1 MAASKPMPKQAHK
14 SLSVE
19 EKILDQM
26 GEKSYKVLS
35 MEYRHTISD
44 IKKRGPEL
52 RAYKRKMADKG
63 QHSCYH
69 NGFSGSN

>member
-35 MEYRHTISD
+35 MEYRRTISD

-52 RAYKRKMADKG
+52 RAYKRKMAE
-63 QHSCYH
+63 HSCYH
-69 NGFSGSN
+69 MGSVALTEQ